1 MSQDNTILNG
11 NMTDANSGYNENI
24 IVSESTGGYVSSS
37 RDFEKIKKDLE
48 GLAQTTETVQK
59 DLATVTKDKEQLKK
73 EVQETKDESK
83 NLKQKI
89 IEGLGLFVAF
99 ITFVSANVTVFS
111 KIENI
116 SIAVFFMELMLL
128 CMLIFVYAFC
138 LIIESKNTKMHE
150 RVRSLIYWVIGGVIV
165 SYIGMWFLEKNL
177 VTITRLIGDS
187 TRVCINCTIDKELN
201 FTQPRLLLKSK

>member
-1 MSQDNTILNG
+1 MLQDNTSLNG
-11 NMTDANSGYNENI
+11 NMANANGGYNENA
-24 IVSESTGGYVSSS
+24 IVSESTGGHASSS
-37 RDFEKIKKDLE
+37 SDFEKIKQDLE
-48 GLAQTTETVQK
+48 SLVQTTKTLQE
-59 DLATVTKDKEQLKK
+59 DLASVTKDKEQLKK

-111 KIENI
+111 KIEHI

-138 LIIESKNTKMHE
+138 LIMESKNAKMHE
-150 RVRSLIYWVIGGVIV
+150 RVRNLVWWVIVGVIV
-165 SYIGMWFLEKNL
+165 SYIGMWVLEKNL
-177 VTITRLIGDS
+177 VTITRFISDT

-201 FTQPRLLLKSK
+201 FTQPRLLLKNK